1 MSKQGNISSNRREKR
16 TSFKL
21 GLFNVSFH
29 YDLPFLLRVPHLNNT
44 FSESDR
50 LTPLPA
56 TRRAHSRVPARKLC
70 LVHVKHRE
78 WSRAFSCRF
87 FPRLRHT
94 RLARSNASPSRS
106 FAVQP
111 YKSNRWCDEIREEIV
126 IAGCELRYKG
136 EIQLQLSTYC
146 ISETSH
152 VANTKPV
159 CLKWYITKPKKSH
172 VCINLLIRDNLA
184 SDLRKLVT
192 LIE

>member
-1 MSKQGNISSNRREKR
+1 MEGEARGNLIFSLVMSKQGNISSNTREKR

-78 WSRAFSCRF
+78 WSRAFPCRF
-87 FPRLRHT
+87 FPRLRHA
-94 RLARSNASPSRS
+94 RLANDRERRISNAKFCSS
-106 FAVQP
+106 A
-111 YKSNRWCDEIREEIV
+111 I
-126 IAGCELRYKG
+126 
-136 EIQLQLSTYC
+136 
-146 ISETSH
+146 
-152 VANTKPV
+152 
-159 CLKWYITKPKKSH
+159 
-172 VCINLLIRDNLA
+172 
-184 SDLRKLVT
+184 
-192 LIE
+192 